1 MILLICVILTTL
13 VMILWFGVVLMVA
26 KHRVGKDATIQQ
38 ILLSLFLAGPIG
50 WIIILII
57 FVYDIVDKIS
67 QKKFKKFK
75 KSIDK

>member
-1 MILLICVILTTL
+1 MESFNMILLICVILTTL
-13 VMILWFGVVLMVA
+13 VMILWFGVVLMIA
-26 KHRVGKDATIQQ
+26 KHIVGKDATIQQ

-67 QKKFKKFK
+67 QKIK
-75 KSIDK
+75 KS